1 MSAQAEDHS
10 QCPACGGIDVKLGKV
25 LDDGHVCADCG
36 LVHNGEDWVESF
48 EDDLSIGIQQNNET
62 ASGSWREEISI
73 EDATDQQIVE
83 MLSMVDSVST
93 KIGLSETERVR
104 SAQLVLD
111 AWRGGLLH
119 GRTTKGAV
127 ASSIYLTCR
136 ESGTPRPAH
145 AVADCCGI
153 DVGELQN
160 MRKVLY
166 QDVELE
172 IDPPSPS
179 AYLPYLTTDLDVSEK
194 CGENASELLS
204 NSQLPSGNPVAIAAA
219 GLYLISK
226 DSHDPS
232 TLREIGDAA
241 GVTKE
246 TIWRHSTDLKEVKFE
261 PHSRSPGG
269 SND

>member
-1 MSAQAEDHS
+1 MSDQTEDHS
-10 QCPACGGIDVKLGKV
+10 QCPGCGGVEVKLGKA
-25 LDDGHVCADCG
+25 LDDGHVCAACG
-36 LVHNGEDWVESF
+36 LVHNGEGWESF
-48 EDDLSIGIQQNNET
+48 ETDLSIGIQQDDET
-62 ASGSWREEISI
+62 ESASWREEICI
-73 EDATDQQIVE
+73 EDATDQHIVE

-111 AWRGGLLH
+111 AWRCGLVH
-119 GRTTKGAV
+119 GRTIDGAV
-127 ASSIYLTCR
+127 AACAYLTCR
-136 ESGTPRPAH
+136 ESGSPRPAH
-145 AVADCCGI
+145 VVAECCAI
-153 DVGELQN
+153 DVGELHN
-160 MRKVLY
+160 MRKVVY
-166 QDVELE
+166 QDMDLE

-179 AYLPYLTTDLDVSEK
+179 AYLPYLTADLGVSEK

-246 TIWRHSTDLKEVKFE
+246 TIWRHSTDLKEVRFE